1 MQTLIFGNGFLGK
14 QMADYLGADLSSAR
28 ITSLEDIGAAITE
41 KPDIIIN
48 AVAKT
53 GRPNV
58 DWCEDNKEETYFAN
72 VEVPKMLA
80 AYADREGIRMVQ
92 FSSGCIYE
100 GDKGGSGFTEDD
112 EPNFEGSYYSHTKAE
127 AERALTKYDNILTL
141 RPRMPITAVP
151 SDRNLINKL
160 LGYKSIIEVPNS
172 VTIIEDLLPALK
184 GLIEGGHAG
193 IFNMINPE
201 PVTHKEIMDL
211 YEQYSGKS
219 LGKVYIPASEL
230 RVKAP
235 RSNTVL
241 SMNKLDSLG
250 LGLPSTKESLSRI
263 LKRYVEL
270 EGQLT

>member
-1 MQTLIFGNGFLGK
+1 MKILIFGNGFLGK
-14 QMADYLGADLSSAR
+14 QMANYLDAELSSAR
-28 ITSLEDIGAAITE
+28 ITSPEDIEASITQ

-58 DWCEDNKEETYFAN
+58 DWCEDNREETYFAN

-100 GDKGGSGFTEDD
+100 GDKGGAGFTENDR
-112 EPNFEGSYYSHTKAE
+112 PNFEGSYYSHTKAE
-127 AERALTKYDNILTL
+127 AERALAKYDNILTL
-141 RPRMPITAVP
+141 RPRMPITAIP

-160 LGYKSIIEVPNS
+160 LKYNSVIEVPNS
-172 VTIIEDLLPALK
+172 ITIIEDLLPTLR
-184 GLIEGGHAG
+184 GLIEGGHTG
-193 IFNMINPE
+193 TFNMINPE
-201 PVTHKEIMDL
+201 PVTHKEILEL

-219 LGKVYIPASEL
+219 LGKTYIPASEL
-230 RVKAP
+230 NVKAP
-235 RSNTVL
+235 RSNTIL
-241 SMNKLDSLG
+241 RMNKLTSLG
-250 LGLPSTKESLSRI
+250 LGLPPTKESLKRI

-270 EGQLT
+270 ERAS